1 MSSAPTAL
9 TAPPTNDGAPQDWR
23 TSLPEEMRSEKS
35 FEKFKGVPDLAKS
48 YVEIQKTMGN
58 AIHMPKP
65 DSKPEEWDT
74 FYSKMGRPESPDKYE
89 LKLPESGTVD
99 EGLVKE
105 FRTAAHQSGLQPRQA
120 QGLLDWFNKTQG
132 DRMTAYT
139 KTMEDGVGK
148 LKGEWG
154 GKFDEKI
161 SVASRAVKELGGD
174 ELISLLEETGL
185 GNHPTLVK
193 FFAKLGES
201 TMEDKIIVGDTSSDG
216 QETKDAIQMKIAE
229 IMNNPKHPYNDA
241 RAPHADREAAI
252 REVGNLY
259 KQLG

>member
-139 KTMEDGVGK
+139 KTMEDGVNQ
-148 LKGEWG
+148 LKTEWG
-154 GKFDEKI
+154 GKIDERI
-161 SVASRAVKELGGD
+161 SVASRAVKEMGGD
-174 ELISLLEETGL
+174 ELVSLLEETGL

-201 TMEDKIIVGDTSSDG
+201 TLEDKIIVGDTSSG
-216 QETKDAIQMKIAE
+216 EESKDAILMKIAE
-229 IMNNPKHPYNDA
+229 IQNDPKHPYNDA
-241 RAPHADREAAI
+241 RAPHAIREAAI
-252 REVGNLY
+252 REVGALY